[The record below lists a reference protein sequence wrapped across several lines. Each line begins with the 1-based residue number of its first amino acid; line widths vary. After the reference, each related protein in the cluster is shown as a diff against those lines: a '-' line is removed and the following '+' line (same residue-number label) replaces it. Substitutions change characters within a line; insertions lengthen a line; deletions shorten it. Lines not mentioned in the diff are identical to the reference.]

1 MIDRDK
7 YLSHIDDQEKLIAMR
22 KVLDKIEVV
31 MRNHTIE
38 YTDFLDPYEA
48 YLAKSI
54 LNSFMDLNYIEYGG
68 VEEAERKILII
79 FPDYMYEDDI
89 PLGLSFY
96 RVEGYLEK
104 LSHPDYLGAIL
115 GLGIVRDK
123 VGDIFVNND
132 YSYIVLKDEIARFV
146 EYNLEKVRNNRVKLV
161 EIEDDEIYVPEIQYK
176 EKIEYLSSLRLD
188 VVISGAYN
196 MSRKDSSNLI
206 KSEKVR
212 VNWEPIDKPSYEVE
226 VGDMISTRGFG
237 RMLLYKVK
245 GRSKKDRYISV
256 IRLLV

>member
-22 KVLDKIEVV
+22 KVLDKIEAV
-31 MRNHTIE
+31 MRDHIIE
-38 YTDFLDPYEA
+38 YTDFLDPYETH
-48 YLAKSI
+48 LAKSI

-79 FPDYMYEDDI
+79 FPEYMYEADI

-123 VGDIFVNND
+123 VGDIFVASD
-132 YSYIVLKDEIARFV
+132 SSYIVLKEEIARFV
-146 EYNLEKVRNNRVKLV
+146 EYNLEKIGNNRVKLV
-161 EIEDDEIYVPEIQYK
+161 KVKDEEIVVPEIEYR

-188 VVISGAYN
+188 VVLSGAYN
-196 MSRKDSSNLI
+196 ISRKDSSNLI
-206 KSEKVR
+206 KADKVR
-212 VNWEPIDKPSYEVE
+212 VNWEPIDKASYEVE
-226 VGDMISTRGFG
+226 IGDMISTRGFG
-237 RMLLYKVK
+237 RMLLYEIK